1 MKTKTM
7 PEIKHTTDQ
16 PPVWGT
22 LQERYGVSWDRTV
35 VAYGDTIHSAR
46 LPLPADIEVHE
57 RVHLRQ
63 QGYTQAGAAVWWKKY
78 LDDPQFRYEQELE
91 AYRAQYQFL
100 RKTVKDRNALTQRTH
115 KLAQLLSSPMYGEVV
130 TLSEALKEITK

>member
-1 MKTKTM
+1 M
-7 PEIKHTTDQ
+7 PEIKHSTDQ

-22 LQERYGVSWDRTV
+22 LQERYGVSWNTTV

-57 RVHLRQ
+57 RVHLKQ
-63 QGYTQAGAAVWWKKY
+63 QGYTQEGAAAWWKKY
-78 LDDPQFRYEQELE
+78 LDDPKFRYEQELE

-100 RKTVKDRNALTQRTH
+100 RKTVKDRNALAQKTH
-115 KLAQLLSSPMYGEVV
+115 KLARLLSSEMYGSLA
-130 TLSEALKEITK
+130 TFNEALEAITK

>member
-1 MKTKTM
+1 MT
-7 PEIKHTTDQ
+7 EDIKHTTDQ

-22 LQERYGVSWDRTV
+22 LQERYGVSWNTTV

-63 QGYTQAGAAVWWKKY
+63 HGYTQAGAAEWWKRY
-78 LDDPQFRYEQELE
+78 LDDPKFRYEQELE

-100 RKTVKDRNALTQRTH
+100 RKTVKDRNALTQKTD
-115 KLAQLLSSPMYGEVV
+115 KLARCLSGTMYGNLA
-130 TLSEALKEITK
+130 TYNEALKAITK